1 MVRVKEF
8 SLNETERK
16 ISQLWMQ
23 NPDEWKQYHVIRDAL
38 RQRFPELKNLSER
51 TIMRYFSQLVEIG
64 FFEKKIEPS
73 HRTWYRPKAAEF
85 RKTILKDR
93 IEKLEDPQFLQDLDT
108 FSLFLLKAL
117 NDAYESSQETPG
129 FLEILESVRSQFLKL
144 KQAQETIKR
153 AAGKINQQKAK
164 RE

>member
-108 FSLFLLKAL
+108 FSLFLFAAIKKEPDFFAAVE
-117 NDAYESSQETPG
+117 DAKN
-129 FLEILESVRSQFLKL
+129 QFQKL
-144 KQAQETIKR
+144 RQAQETIKQ
-153 AAGKINQQKAK
+153 AADKIGRQKTK
-164 RE
+164 KE